1 MSTVSELVDELS
13 DGKSL
18 SAADRVTVEAY
29 ASLVVDMRAAQ
40 EFLEDLDVIV
50 EGEEHP
56 AVGVIAKCSRE
67 MRGWVER
74 RPDLFGADAS
84 SGGRAS
90 GKAKFKQG
98 LKVV

>member
-1 MSTVSELVDELS
+1 MSAVSELVDQLS
-13 DGKSL
+13 AGKEL
-18 SAADRVTVEAY
+18 SAADLVTVEAY

-40 EFLEDLDVIV
+40 DILEDLDVIV
-50 EGEEHP
+50 EGGEHP

-74 RPDLFGADAS
+74 RPDLFGAEAS
-84 SGGRAS
+84 SAGRAS

-98 LKVV
+98 LKAV